1 MTGTGAATGTTGI
14 KILVVDDDQDFCT
27 SVTALLEA
35 HGYCVVCARSGQEG
49 LAKAASE
56 RPQLII
62 LDIMM
67 EHDWAGYEVNQALK
81 FGSGYQGSS
90 SVPILMV
97 SSVPIDPATR
107 FQMAGEVGMVTPDAY
122 LTKPLDIPS
131 FLERV
136 KGFVG
141 GPTVGSRTK

>member
-1 MTGTGAATGTTGI
+1 MANPVSSTEPRSA
-14 KILVVDDDQDFCT
+14 KILVVDDDQDFCA
-27 SVTALLEA
+27 SVSALLVA
-35 HGYCVVCARSGQEG
+35 QGYTVICARSGQEG
-49 LAKAASE
+49 LATAAAE
-56 RPQLII
+56 RPDLII

-107 FQMAGEVGMVTPDAY
+107 FQMAGEVGMVTPDGY
-122 LTKPLDIPS
+122 LTKPLDLPG

-136 KGFVG
+136 KEFVN
-141 GPTVGSRTK
+141 R

>member
-1 MTGTGAATGTTGI
+1 MTGTGSATGPGAI

-35 HGYCVVCARSGQEG
+35 HGYTVVCARSGKEG

-56 RPQLII
+56 RPALII

-81 FGSGYQGSS
+81 HGTGYQGSQ

-107 FQMAGEVGMVTPDAY
+107 FQMAGEVAMVTPDGY
-122 LTKPLDIPS
+122 LTKPVDIPI

-136 KGFVG
+136 KAFVAG
-141 GPTVGSRTK
+141 ASKK